1 MVWSVSGPVSAGD
14 LGITSAHDH
23 LTIDIAGGPR
33 LKAFSLPADD
43 TIIDEVTA
51 FREAGGGTL
60 VDLTNECMGRNVQR
74 MKEIA
79 DSTGVT
85 VIASTGYY
93 TKPLSPAVTD
103 VGALVRHF
111 VDELQVGIDGTAI
124 RAAVIGEIGTG
135 AAMPGRWERLMFKA
149 AALAHVETD
158 AAIATHTFSG
168 RYARWQLDQLTSYG
182 VPAKRI
188 SIGHIDE
195 SFAADGS
202 PLSIDL
208 ILEIADRGAY
218 VAFDTVGNTL
228 FSPFQE
234 RLEPSDHQRALAIV
248 QLVDRGYE
256 DHILLG
262 QDVCHPL
269 QLAANGGG
277 GYAHIINSFV
287 PMLRYLGLPM
297 ATIRRLM
304 INNPR
309 RWLSG

>member
-1 MVWSVSGPVSAGD
+1 MVWSVSGPVAAGD

-43 TIIDEVTA
+43 SIVGEVAA
-51 FREAGGGTL
+51 FRAAGGGTL

-74 MKEIA
+74 MKEISDA
-79 DSTGVT
+79 TGVT

-93 TKPLSPAVTD
+93 TKPLSPAVGD
-103 VGALVRHF
+103 VHALVRHF
-111 VDELQVGIDGTAI
+111 VEELQVGIGGTEI
-124 RAAVIGEIGTG
+124 RAGVIGEIGTG
-135 AAMPGRWERLMFKA
+135 DTMPGQWERLMFQA

-168 RYARWQLDQLTSYG
+168 RYARWQLDLLTSYG
-182 VPAKRI
+182 VAPKRI

-208 ILEIADRGAY
+208 IIEMADRGAY

-228 FSPFQE
+228 YSPFQE

-248 QLVDRGYE
+248 QLVDRGYQ

-277 GYAHIINSFV
+277 GYAHIINSFI
-287 PMLRYLGLPM
+287 PMLRYLDVPM
-297 ATIRRLM
+297 ATIRKFL
-304 INNPR
+304 IQNPR
-309 RWLSG
+309 RWLAG